1 MLSVVPTLTLP
12 ERGDTMGLHTN
23 PNSDRRLEAATNL
36 RKKHERF
43 NVDRELYHAVMTV
56 NGVKLPVEVLVT
68 KHHTGKD
75 EDRTLVTT
83 STRILPE
90 DLKQGMKQYVA
101 SRNLS
106 LDEVKKDANL
116 TRIRLQK
123 DKTATNRDFAT
134 FDGGP
139 ILRGDRGNGWE
150 MIPFSRLSD
159 SDFLEEFA
167 YFQVYA
173 DMTHIYRQEEV
184 TVTSDNGP
192 ICTMRSRTIDAAR
205 RAFWKNF
212 LELNPGCDWTSKT
225 GTELMNVLKA
235 NFSK

>member
-12 ERGDTMGLHTN
+12 ERGDTMGLSTN
-23 PNSDRRLEAATNL
+23 PSSDRRLEAVTHP
-36 RKKHERF
+36 RKKHERH
-43 NVDRELYHAVMTV
+43 NVDRELYTAMMNVG
-56 NGVKLPVEVLVT
+56 GVKVPVEVLVT
-68 KHHTGKD
+68 KHHTGKG
-75 EDRTLVTT
+75 EDRTLVNT
-83 STRILPE
+83 STRILPD
-90 DLKQGMKQYVA
+90 DLKHGMKQYRSA
-101 SRNLS
+101 LNLN
-106 LDEVKKDANL
+106 LDEVKKDASL

-123 DKTATNRDFAT
+123 QTVTNSDFAT

-139 ILRGDRGNGWE
+139 VLRGDRGNGWE
-150 MIPFSRLSD
+150 MIPFSKLDD

-173 DMTHIYRQEEV
+173 DMTHIYRQKEV

-192 ICTMRSRTIDAAR
+192 LCTMRSRTVDAAR

-212 LELNPGCDWTSKT
+212 IEQYPGCDWTSKA
-225 GTELMNVLKA
+225 GTELMNVLKT